1 MMIARLTFVLFSLA
15 LLPARAEPPADLR
28 TDVPL
33 APVETAMFGCRRVET
48 MEVEEVRRLGRFAA
62 LPEHFEPWRE
72 RNCWPAVLDDDRLQA
87 APNAYGTVV
96 TIGERLAL
104 VTGIDP
110 DWILR
115 CPERRGLRPRLTRVT
130 GSDLLA
136 VKQRIAATPGL
147 GTQDVLELG
156 FSRAEAG
163 DTNLFALHVGTR
175 ERSARIECFDDF
187 QELLDKAA
195 DALAGAR

>member
-1 MMIARLTFVLFSLA
+1 MLIARSTFVLVA
-15 LLPARAEPPADLR
+15 LVVLPARAELSTDLGMEVR
-28 TDVPL
+28 L
-33 APVETAMFGCRRVET
+33 APVETALFGCRRVET
-48 MEVEEVRRLGRFAA
+48 MEVDEVRRLGRFAA
-62 LPEHFEPWRE
+62 LPEHFETWRE
-72 RNCWPAVLDDDRLQA
+72 RNCWPAVLDDDRLRA
-87 APNAYGTVV
+87 APSAYGAVIA
-96 TIGERLAL
+96 IGGRLAL

-115 CPERRGLRPRLTRVT
+115 CPERRGLRPRLARVT

-136 VKQRIAATPGL
+136 VKERIEATPGL
-147 GTQDVLELG
+147 GSQDVLELG

-175 ERSARIECFDDF
+175 ERSARVECFDEF
-187 QELLDKAA
+187 QELLEKAA